1 VKYTKDETIRLSESY
16 ADKEDPNGW
25 FEEFYTGAEGDIHNV
40 YWADLAPNPVLV
52 AWLEKQGIPLGG
64 ARAVVVGCGLGDDA
78 ELLAKYG
85 YAVTAFDISPTAI
98 EMCKKRYPESKVDY
112 LVGNLF
118 KPPPDWVR
126 GFALV
131 YECNTTQILAEPQ
144 RRQSVKAIADLTAPG
159 GVVLVSC
166 RSRAV
171 GDNSS
176 TFPIAMDR
184 NEMDGYCRAGLI
196 ESDFNAYVDHQDPPV
211 PHFFAVYT
219 RPS

>member
-1 VKYTKDETIRLSESY
+1 MKYTKDKTIRLSESY
-16 ADKEDPNGW
+16 AEKGDPNGW
-25 FEEFYTGAEGDIHNV
+25 FEEFYSGAEGDIHNV

-52 AWLEKQGIPLGG
+52 DWLEKHPTPPG
-64 ARAVVVGCGLGDDA
+64 ARAVTVGCGLGDDS

-98 EMCKKRYPESKVDY
+98 EMCKKRYSESTVDY

-118 KPPPDWVR
+118 NSAPAWVR

-144 RRQSVKAIADLTAPG
+144 RSQSVRAIAELAAPG
-159 GVVLVSC
+159 GLVLVSC
-166 RSRAV
+166 RSRSV
-171 GDNSS
+171 GDDSAA
-176 TFPIAMDR
+176 FPIAMDR
-184 NEMDGYCRAGLI
+184 NEMDGYVRAGLT
-196 ESDFNAYVDHQDPPV
+196 ESYFEAYDDHQDPPV